1 MKFESEDYG
10 IDCSAP
16 ATAVLRGVLRLPSPL
31 SYEERFQPIRAALD
45 TAAAYTIDITAVVFM
60 NSSGITGLSRLVLHA
75 RGLDRPLTLVGA
87 EAVPWHEKTLL
98 SLKRLYGK
106 VDVQMR

>member
-1 MKFESEDYG
+1 MKFESDDYG
-10 IDCSAP
+10 IDCSSA
-16 ATAVLRGVLRLPSPL
+16 ASAVLRGVLRLPSPL
-31 SYEERFQPIRAALD
+31 SYEERFEPIRSAIDAS
-45 TAAAYTIDITAVVFM
+45 TAYTIDITAVVFM

-106 VDVQMR
+106 VEVQLR